1 MKNKTVTGNCN
12 ECDSAYDV
20 QFVEEL
26 TSQELPEF
34 CPFCGESIDD
44 LSEEYIEDDDIM
56 DEENSEWE

>member
-12 ECDSAYDV
+12 GCDSTYDV
-20 QFVEEL
+20 EFVEEL